1 MKWFCIW
8 LCIYLVLVWL
18 RYHTSDK
25 SIITAK
31 SMMSTDTSLATGIIY
46 FKQIEKY
53 LFKEFTYSS
62 ENGLLLRFTIAGK
75 TNGFGFGSGFG
86 SGFGFGLA

>member
-8 LCIYLVLVWL
+8 LCVYLVLVWL
-18 RYHTSDK
+18 RYHVHTSDK

-31 SMMSTDTSLATGIIY
+31 SMMSTATSLAEEIIH

-53 LFKEFTYSS
+53 LFKEFT
-62 ENGLLLRFTIAGK
+62 
-75 TNGFGFGSGFG
+75 
-86 SGFGFGLA
+86 

>member
-8 LCIYLVLVWL
+8 LCRDLVLVWL

-31 SMMSTDTSLATGIIY
+31 SMMSTATSLATEIIY

-53 LFKEFTYSS
+53 LFKEFTYSC
-62 ENGLLLRFTIAGK
+62 ENGLSSRFTIGGK
-75 TNGFGFGSGFG
+75 LNGFGFGFGFG